1 MLILTD
7 TNSETY
13 GILSSHD
20 ERWCTMCSRLCSTQ
34 CVHYESDSLN
44 LKRELAASYAKL
56 VVRLTVCWLRKL
68 IGLNWENCQKVL
80 PSADRT
86 RSILRGIIFRGNVHI
101 ACGEIPSSDI
111 RGVQCYSS
119 PSSSLV
125 EISYSY
131 CL

>member
-1 MLILTD
+1 
-7 TNSETY
+7 
-13 GILSSHD
+13 
-20 ERWCTMCSRLCSTQ
+20 MCSSKD
-34 CVHYESDSLN
+34 CVHYESDSLKDSLN

-111 RGVQCYSS
+111 RGVQEPQFTLVI
-119 PSSSLV
+119 PSRDSLQ
-125 EISYSY
+125 
-131 CL
+131 